1 MWYNS
6 IVILKGAIYMG
17 IITVIGTVII
27 MLGIILIY
35 DARQITKKLFSFS
48 DQNVATFGIKVFGF
62 VISVIGGFLVILN

>member
-1 MWYNS
+1 
-6 IVILKGAIYMG
+6 MG

-35 DARQITKKLFSFS
+35 DARHITKKLFSFS